1 MQQIDIIK
9 IYEKKRCLVI
19 DDLTEVRASYKRML
33 KSFGAQH
40 IDTAASGDEAMQKC
54 EANQYELILCDY
66 NLEESKDGQQV
77 LEELRHRGLLK
88 YTTLF
93 IIITAEVS
101 REMVLGAIENQP
113 DDYITKPISQQTMRL
128 RVDRALLKHE
138 ELLSIKIAIDDKDY
152 GKAIEKCNEKIRL
165 KSKYAW
171 DCIQYKAQLF
181 LLIGNY
187 SEAKKIYESVLRDKT
202 LIWAQIGLARTLL
215 KKEDYSDIEALLAEI
230 IENDHRYIEAHDLL
244 SKYYEKTR
252 EYRKAQESTQVA
264 TQLSPKSILRHRRL
278 AEMAEKNNDEETS
291 LEAYEE
297 AIRWNHN
304 SCYAQAEDY
313 LALARKTVSLTRE
326 LKNDKAKEKIKKA
339 LAMLERMVRRFPGKK
354 NEIKSAFIEA
364 QLLSNLGK
372 LDLAKA
378 NLQAAEEEF
387 EKLSLKDI
395 DVRLDYAQSHMMID
409 NKKKAYQELHAIY
422 KEKKDDE
429 KVVQRIDSI
438 SDEPIT
444 RAGKQCAAEL
454 THEGIEAYQNKDYDL
469 SLKIFTD
476 ARNMFPRHIGVNLNM
491 IQVIL
496 AKTESEGKDKE
507 MYEHTKVCLDNVGAI
522 EADSKYYERYQL
534 LSNQYNE
541 VFAEFVSQ

>member
-19 DDLTEVRASYKRML
+19 DDLTEVRAAYKRML
-33 KSFGAQH
+33 KSFGAKH

-54 EANQYELILCDY
+54 ESNQYDLILCDY

-77 LEELRHRGLLK
+77 LEELRHKGLLK

-113 DDYITKPISQQTMRL
+113 DDYITKPISQQTMRQ

-138 ELLSIKIAIDDKDY
+138 ELLAIKIAIDEKDY
-152 GKAIEKCNEKIRL
+152 GKAIENCDQKIKK
-165 KSKYAW
+165 KSQYSW

-181 LLIGNY
+181 LLLGNY
-187 SEAKKIYESVLRDKT
+187 EESKRIYESVLNDRK
-202 LIWAQIGLARTLL
+202 LIWAQIGLARALL
-215 KKEDYSDIEALLAEI
+215 KKEEYEKVEPLLADI

-244 SKYYEKTR
+244 SQYYEKIK

-278 AEMAEKNNDEETS
+278 AEIAEVNKDEDTS

-304 SCYAQAEDY
+304 SCYAEAEDY
-313 LALARKTVSLTRE
+313 LALARKTVLLTRE
-326 LKNDKAKEKIKKA
+326 LTGDKAKEKIKKA
-339 LAMLERMVRRFPGKK
+339 LAMLDRMVRRFPGKK
-354 NEIKSAFIEA
+354 NQIKSSLIES
-364 QLLSNLGK
+364 QLLFNQGK
-372 LDLAKA
+372 SDLAKTR
-378 NLQAAEEEF
+378 LQLAEKEF
-387 EKLSLKDI
+387 EKLSLKDVDI
-395 DVRLDYAQSHMMID
+395 KLDYAQSHMMLG

-429 KVVQRIDSI
+429 KIVQKIDAI
-438 SDEPIT
+438 SDEPIS

-454 THEGIEAYQNKDYDL
+454 THEGIEAYHNKDYDL

-496 AKTESEGKDKE
+496 AKIENEGKDKIL
-507 MYEHTKVCLDNVGAI
+507 YEFSKSCLDNVG
-522 EADSKYYERYQL
+522 EVDADSKYYERYQL
-534 LSNQYNE
+534 LSHQYSE
-541 VFAEFVSQ
+541 IFAEFAD